1 MWTPHDAGMNQTQ
14 ARRRRH
20 GSGRLRGW
28 PVAVIGLAA
37 TALLGGC
44 AALQR
49 DTPAAHE
56 VTVPPA
62 WSTVIGDPAS
72 PAASRSTAAWW
83 QRFDDP
89 LLTGLVTQA
98 LQANTSVLGAQ
109 SALRQAR
116 ALRDV
121 AAAGLQPRVNAS
133 GSAQHGTSGGN
144 STGNVFRFG
153 LDASW
158 ELDLFGAQR
167 SALATSEATAR
178 ASAASLGDVQVSVA
192 AEVALTYIGLRN
204 AQARQAIARDNL
216 ASQLQTLQ
224 ITVWRAQAGLL
235 SELQVQQART
245 ASAQTQAQLP
255 ALQTAIEQSAQALAV
270 LTGQAP
276 GALAALV
283 TTPAAVPRPDGDL
296 ALGLPADTVRQRA
309 DVRAAEQQVL
319 AASGRVA
326 QADAAR
332 YPSFSLGGSLGLSA
346 LTLGGLGHAAAVA
359 STLLA
364 GVSLPVWD
372 GGAARAQVQA
382 QRAALDQARSAYR
395 GAVLAALKD
404 VEGALVALR
413 DDRERHARLQQAAE
427 AATAA
432 ATLSRHRFSAGLV
445 DFQTVLDTQR
455 SQLATQDSLASVQA
469 ELSADQVRLYK
480 ALGGGWTP
488 DDPGAAVPLT
498 PSGPVTR

>member
-72 PAASRSTAAWW
+72 PAASRPTAAWW

-255 ALQTAIEQSAQALAV
+255 ALTE
-270 LTGQAP
+270 TGSPSCPTPAPCAP
-276 GALAALV
+276 GRRRCA
-283 TTPAAVPRPDGDL
+283 
-296 ALGLPADTVRQRA
+296 
-309 DVRAAEQQVL
+309 
-319 AASGRVA
+319 
-326 QADAAR
+326 
-332 YPSFSLGGSLGLSA
+332 
-346 LTLGGLGHAAAVA
+346 
-359 STLLA
+359 
-364 GVSLPVWD
+364 
-372 GGAARAQVQA
+372 
-382 QRAALDQARSAYR
+382 
-395 GAVLAALKD
+395 
-404 VEGALVALR
+404 
-413 DDRERHARLQQAAE
+413 
-427 AATAA
+427 
-432 ATLSRHRFSAGLV
+432 
-445 DFQTVLDTQR
+445 
-455 SQLATQDSLASVQA
+455 
-469 ELSADQVRLYK
+469 
-480 ALGGGWTP
+480 
-488 DDPGAAVPLT
+488 
-498 PSGPVTR
+498 